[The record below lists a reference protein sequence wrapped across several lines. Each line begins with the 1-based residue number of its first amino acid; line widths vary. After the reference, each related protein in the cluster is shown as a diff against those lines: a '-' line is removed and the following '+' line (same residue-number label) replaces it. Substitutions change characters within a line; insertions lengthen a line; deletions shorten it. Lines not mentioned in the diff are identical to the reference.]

1 MDSAFITLAIAQIE
15 PPSHRAARRN
25 AQSEAARS
33 LALKLLK
40 QHHAYA
46 SDILSFEKTAAGKP
60 VLAMPY
66 AFDFSLTHSGPW
78 VGCAMPAGPLLSPLG
93 LGMDIEQFRHH
104 DWQGY
109 AELDVFHVLE
119 LDWIMS
125 SQHEERDRRAL
136 ICWCRKEAMLKA
148 TGFGLNLPLNQIG
161 FDEQGTLVALPE
173 VMGHISH
180 WVIHCGEIQHE
191 QISSKESKSG
201 EIPGQQTQTDKLS
214 LAPVSLAQQRAVY
227 AVAWQSN

>member
-1 MDSAFITLAIAQIE
+1 MDSAFITLAITQIE

-33 LALKLLK
+33 LALRLLK
-40 QHHAYA
+40 QHHRYT
-46 SDILSFEKTAAGKP
+46 SDILSLEKTAAGKP
-60 VLAMPY
+60 ILAMPY

-78 VGCAMPAGPLLSPLG
+78 VGCAMPASPCLSPLS

-109 AELDVFHVLE
+109 AELDVFHALE
-119 LDWIMS
+119 LEWIMS

-136 ICWCRKEAMLKA
+136 TSWCRKEAMLKA
-148 TGFGLNLPLNQIG
+148 IGVGLNLPLNQIG
-161 FDEQGTLVALPE
+161 FDEQGMLVALPE
-173 VMGHISH
+173 VMGPISQ
-180 WVIHCGEIQHE
+180 WVIHSGEIQNQ
-191 QISSKESKSG
+191 QI
-201 EIPGQQTQTDKLS
+201 QNDTLS
-214 LAPVSLAQQRAVY
+214 LAPANLAQQRAVY